1 MANLQQLKL
10 RKNSIQNIGKITNA
24 MQLVATSK
32 SAKAIA
38 ALEHSRNYY
47 LESEKMLKKILEVSN
62 SKLFDIKPSNYK
74 EGTLWILIS
83 SDMGLCGSF
92 NNQIFKLFDEQKKG
106 KNDLYITVGS
116 KAANYLKRKKIKIID
131 NFKISKGDLFEY
143 ISSRISKTIIDK
155 IKEGSISDVK
165 IIYTQFINQLNS
177 MPIVFDLYPLSYENR
192 IADKKVDTLKKN
204 KIETKQ
210 LENELTEK
218 KDIIKFIEF
227 YINALI
233 NGFMNESTASE
244 QVTRR
249 VSMENATNNSKDL
262 VDSLSIEYNRKR
274 QSSITSQINEIVG
287 GTQ

>member
-1 MANLQQLKL
+1 
-10 RKNSIQNIGKITNA
+10 
-24 MQLVATSK
+24 
-32 SAKAIA
+32 
-38 ALEHSRNYY
+38 
-47 LESEKMLKKILEVSN
+47 
-62 SKLFDIKPSNYK
+62 
-74 EGTLWILIS
+74 
-83 SDMGLCGSF
+83 MGLCGSF

-106 KNDLYITVGS
+106 ENDLYITIGS
-116 KAANYLKRKKIKIID
+116 KATNFLKRNKIKTID

-143 ISSRISKTIIDK
+143 ISSRISKNIISKLKD
-155 IKEGSISDVK
+155 GSISDVK
-165 IIYTQFINQLNS
+165 IIFTQYINQLTS
-177 MPIVFDLYPLSYENR
+177 EPTVFDLYPLSYESR
-192 IADKKVDTLKKN
+192 ILEKKVDTLKKN
-204 KIETKQ
+204 NTNVKQ

-233 NGFMNESTASE
+233 NGFMSESTASE